1 MHKNLL
7 LFVTFFIFIFS
18 SKSQIISSELIDNA
32 LMKAKEENKY
42 VFVNYRV
49 ESCELSKKL
58 EHQMTNETCKPLYN
72 TSYVV
77 VDIVLPENKAK
88 TYFGS
93 IDNRVKTNTK
103 VKGFP
108 FWYILDNDG
117 NFIEMSYDANGN
129 NIGYPTTK
137 KKVNEFIKIVSKTSK
152 LTERKLNIIANSLHI
167 QNNEQLLSGK

>member
-1 MHKNLL
+1 MRKYLL
-7 LFVTFFIFIFS
+7 LLTTLFIFQFS
-18 SKSQIISSELIDNA
+18 SDAQLKASKLIDNA
-32 LMKAKEENKY
+32 LIKAKEENKY

-58 EHQMTNETCKPLYN
+58 KHQMTNETCKPLYN
-72 TSYVV
+72 TSYIV
-77 VDIVLPENKAK
+77 VDIVLPEEKAK

-93 IDNRVKTNTK
+93 RNDITTTNSK

-108 FWYILDNDG
+108 FWYILDNNG

-129 NIGYPTTK
+129 NIGYPTTN
-137 KKVNEFIKIVSKTSK
+137 KKVDEFIKIVGKTSK
-152 LTERKLNIIANSLHI
+152 LTKSKLNILANTLHE